1 MKRAMNER
9 LEGKS
14 VIVTGAASGIGAAHA
29 RIFARQG
36 AKVLLCDIQDKPGQ
50 SVADEILTSGG
61 VAEYF
66 RLDVTDEAGW
76 KNAVEKAVA
85 RFGELTTLVNVAG
98 IASSAGLE
106 NETREGWDRVIGIN
120 QTGAMLG
127 MKASMP
133 ELLKSGN
140 AAIVNIASILAVIA
154 SRGAFAYQAS
164 KGALRQMTRSVALE
178 YAAQGVRAN
187 TVCPGVIETPMLAG
201 GSDQVRE
208 MQVQATPMKRLGRPE
223 EIAYCSLFLCSDE
236 ASYITA
242 ADFVVDGG
250 TTAS

>member
-1 MKRAMNER
+1 MSER
-9 LEGKS
+9 LSGKTAL
-14 VIVTGAASGIGAAHA
+14 ITGAASGIGAAHA
-29 RIFARQG
+29 RLFAAQG
-36 AKVLLCDIQDKPGQ
+36 ANVLLCDIQGE
-50 SVADEILTSGG
+50 SGAAVCDEIRASGG
-61 VAEYF
+61 SAMF
-66 RLDVTDEAGW
+66 CQLDVTDEGQW
-76 KNAVEKAVA
+76 QSAVECALS
-85 RFGELTTLVNVAG
+85 GYGGLTTLVNVAG

-106 NETREGWDRVIGIN
+106 AETRDGWDRVIAVN

-127 MKASMP
+127 MKAAMP

-140 AAIVNIASILAVIA
+140 AAIVNIASMLAVIA

-201 GSDQVRE
+201 GPEKLRE
-208 MQVQATPMKRLGRPE
+208 MQIQATPMQRLGRPE
-223 EIAYCSLFLCSDE
+223 EIAWCSLFLCSDE

-242 ADFVVDGG
+242 ADIVVDGG